1 MMGHTNA
8 LEISQNLKK
17 NMTIREASG
26 FWDEHEF
33 GEFEDVQEVHDVQFK
48 LRRKKYIG
56 LDPDL
61 YEIIRQ
67 KAAALKTSE
76 EDIIRESIVGRTGA

>member
-1 MMGHTNA
+1 MGHTNA

-76 EDIIRESIVGRTGA
+76 EDVIRESIVGRTGA

>member
-1 MMGHTNA
+1 MAEKG
-8 LEISQNLKK
+8 LKK
-17 NMTIREASG
+17 SMTIRQASD

-48 LRRKKYIG
+48 LRKKKYIG

-61 YEIIRQ
+61 YEIIRR

-76 EDIIRESIVGRTGA
+76 EEIIRESIVGRTGT

>member
-1 MMGHTNA
+1 MAEKGFKEDM
-8 LEISQNLKK
+8 SV
-17 NMTIREASG
+17 REASD

-33 GEFEDVQEVHDVQFK
+33 GEFEDAQEVHDLVFN
-48 LRRKKYIG
+48 LRKKKYIG

-76 EDIIRESIVGRTGA
+76 EEIIRQSVLARTAT

>member
-1 MMGHTNA
+1 MA
-8 LEISQNLKK
+8 EKDLKK
-17 NMTIREASG
+17 SMTIREASD

-48 LRRKKYIG
+48 LRKKKYVG
-56 LDPDL
+56 FDPDL
-61 YEIIRQ
+61 YEIIRR

-76 EDIIRESIVGRTGA
+76 EDVIRESIVGRTGA

>member
-1 MMGHTNA
+1 MA
-8 LEISQNLKK
+8 EKDLKK
-17 NMTIREASG
+17 SMTIREASD
-26 FWDEHEF
+26 FWEEHEF

-48 LRRKKYIG
+48 LRKKKYIG

-61 YEIIRQ
+61 YEIIRL

-76 EDIIRESIVGRTGA
+76 EDVIRECVLRGRGA